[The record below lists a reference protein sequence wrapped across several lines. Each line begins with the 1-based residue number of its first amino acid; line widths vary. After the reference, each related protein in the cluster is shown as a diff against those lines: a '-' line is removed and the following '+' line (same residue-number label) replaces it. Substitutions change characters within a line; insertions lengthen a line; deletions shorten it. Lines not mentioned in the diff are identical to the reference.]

1 MLEKIFIGSLR
12 KSKSRPNIESTIGSG
27 NTTPTKIN
35 IKAIDKYVNRQ
46 ELARWMKKEK
56 EIYDEKLQAGSL
68 IDHKSMK
75 KINEQK
81 NALLRE
87 ISLPTNEDF
96 SNYNTLNSQSNR
108 SGKKQREINNQQQEF
123 YEKDMGK
130 EEIEIF
136 GLDNAIDHVF
146 VNEQNDMFKS
156 EVEIEHPD
164 SKISVL
170 IISRPRRFTRCYPRT
185 ALWGNWPDFF

>member
-1 MLEKIFIGSLR
+1 MVLLIIIGSLR

-108 SGKKQREINNQQQEF
+108 SGKKQRDRNIQQQEY

-130 EEIEIF
+130 EEIEIW

-164 SKISVL
+164 SKISNF
-170 IISRPRRFTRCYPRT
+170 IIFRPRRFTWCYPRT
-185 ALWGNWPDFF
+185 AVWGNWPDFF